1 MSTFIAIEPD
11 ACIGCGTCMAA
22 CSEGHRS
29 AGLQAEPRLAMTS
42 TFDMTAAVTC
52 HHCEGAPCMAVCP
65 VAAITR
71 EDGVVRVNE
80 QTCVGC
86 KLCACVC
93 PFGAIHPSG
102 TSIAGVAGIKYDTP
116 TFPRG
121 TSPLLTQA
129 AGVYTCA
136 VKCDMCAYDPQST
149 PHCVAACPTNAL
161 RVCES
166 SDAQADRKKKLVA
179 AAEMN
184 ERMMRGISTIR
195 RP

>member
-1 MSTFIAIEPD
+1 MNKFIAIEPD
-11 ACIGCGTCMAA
+11 VCIGCGTCLAA
-22 CSEGHRS
+22 CSSGHRV
-29 AGLQAEPRLAMTS
+29 AGLQAEPRLAMTG
-42 TFDMTAAVTC
+42 TRAMTAAVTC

-65 VAAITR
+65 VGAITR
-71 EDGVVRVNE
+71 ADGAVLVNE

-102 TSIAGVAGIKYDTP
+102 TSIAGVAGVKYDTP

-121 TSPLLTQA
+121 TSPLLTWE

-136 VKCDMCAYDPQST
+136 VKCDLCAFDPAG
-149 PHCVAACPTNAL
+149 PHCVKACLTGAL
-161 RVCES
+161 SVQ
-166 SDAQADRKKKLVA
+166 DAPDASEARKEKLVA
-179 AAEMN
+179 AAQAN
-184 ERMMRGISTIR
+184 EIAMRGASTIR